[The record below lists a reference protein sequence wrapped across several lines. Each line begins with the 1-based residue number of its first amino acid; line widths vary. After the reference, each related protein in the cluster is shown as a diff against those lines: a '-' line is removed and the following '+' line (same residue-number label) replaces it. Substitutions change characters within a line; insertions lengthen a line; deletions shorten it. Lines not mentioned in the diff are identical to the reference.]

1 MTKIFRRQKTGN
13 LEGYKLSLE
22 GGKLKDILTKLLET
36 LKDDELTLNKLNEY
50 LKIRSN
56 SSKVSVSDIDKLIKN
71 IQNNSDLDDKKIEI
85 TAYKKSGSLSKI
97 LVSIDNNSISIEKN
111 KEGKN
116 EGLKLSVVI
125 EDIRLITL
133 TANFEG
139 LQSKQNVKENID
151 IEISLP
157 KDNNKTDVVTYKYKI
172 YNDIN
177 FTNESTIENLS
188 NENSVMLTD
197 LNEEQLEKFINTL
210 TDRISKV
217 NKQQMEKLN
226 LKEDENPIL
235 YLNPIANI
243 QNQVLKK
250 TQENIANSEENR
262 LSEEEFLNN
271 QQSEIEKLMQ
281 KYSWN
286 NDTLNA
292 QAIETFN
299 KKFELYQNT
308 NLTGQTVKGL
318 LSVISLNNEDEEN
331 QKIKEI
337 NFNGQEY
344 DATEANIAF
353 IKGDIDLSKNY
364 KVEFEKDENT
374 GIIFRTIIN
383 VK

>member
-1 MTKIFRRQKTGN
+1 M
-13 LEGYKLSLE
+13 
-22 GGKLKDILTKLLET
+22 
-36 LKDDELTLNKLNEY
+36 
-50 LKIRSN
+50 
-56 SSKVSVSDIDKLIKN
+56 
-71 IQNNSDLDDKKIEI
+71 
-85 TAYKKSGSLSKI
+85 
-97 LVSIDNNSISIEKN
+97 
-111 KEGKN
+111 
-116 EGLKLSVVI
+116 
-125 EDIRLITL
+125 
-133 TANFEG
+133 
-139 LQSKQNVKENID
+139 
-151 IEISLP
+151 LP
-157 KDNNKTDVVTYKYKI
+157 KDNNKADVVTYKYKI

-177 FTNESTIENLS
+177 FTNEATIESLS
-188 NENSVMLTD
+188 SENSVMLTD

-226 LKEDENPIL
+226 LKEDENPLL

-243 QNQVLKK
+243 QNKVLNEMQVNI
-250 TQENIANSEENR
+250 ENSTESR
-262 LSEEEFLNN
+262 LNEEELSNN
-271 QQSEIEKLMQ
+271 QQSEIEKLIQ
-281 KYSWN
+281 KYLWN
-286 NDTLNA
+286 NEDLNA
-292 QAIETFN
+292 DTIEKFN

-308 NLTGQTVKGL
+308 NLAGQTVKGL

-353 IKGDIDLSKNY
+353 IKGDIDLTKNY

>member
-1 MTKIFRRQKTGN
+1 MKIFQKYKNGS

-22 GGKLKDILTKLLET
+22 GGKLKGILTKLLET
-36 LKDDELTLNKLNEY
+36 LKNDELTLNKLNEY

-85 TAYKKSGSLSKI
+85 TAYKKSGSLAKL
-97 LVSIDNNSISIEKN
+97 LVSIDNNSIAIEKN

-116 EGLKLSVVI
+116 EKLKLSLI
-125 EDIRLITL
+125 IDDIKLIDL
-133 TANFEG
+133 TADFDG

-157 KDNNKTDVVTYKYKI
+157 KDNSKTDVDTYKYKI

-235 YLNPIANI
+235 YLNPIVNI

-262 LSEEEFLNN
+262 LREEELLNN

-308 NLTGQTVKGL
+308 NLAGQTVKGL

-344 DATEANIAF
+344 DATETNIAF